1 MNKINRVK
9 EQIATKPLF
18 PDLEETTLIKDIQEN
33 EKPRLEATT
42 LWDYP
47 RQSYGKIPKGN
58 NKFQGVTPA
67 FIVWNL
73 IQRYTEP
80 GDLVVDPMAGSGTTV
95 DVCKEEGREVK
106 GFDISPKHPEVIQ
119 NDARH
124 LPLTDESVDM
134 VFIDSPYGD
143 NVKYSDDSENIGN
156 ISAEDEL
163 FYDELEKVAKEIHR
177 ILKPGKVMGLLIGD
191 QWVKKN
197 FTPVGFKIYDRLSKN
212 FDTVDIICVAR
223 RGQSSNTGIWAYR
236 AKKFNFFLRGFKYL
250 FIMRKPIPN
259 EKKKS
264 SEKIKWAKYK

>member
-9 EQIATKPLF
+9 EQIATNPLL
-18 PDLEETTLIKDIQEN
+18 PDPEETTLIKDIQEN

-177 ILKPGKVMGLLIGD
+177 ILKPGKVMGWLIGD

-197 FTPVGFKIYDRLSKN
+197 
-212 FDTVDIICVAR
+212 
-223 RGQSSNTGIWAYR
+223 
-236 AKKFNFFLRGFKYL
+236 
-250 FIMRKPIPN
+250 
-259 EKKKS
+259 
-264 SEKIKWAKYK
+264 